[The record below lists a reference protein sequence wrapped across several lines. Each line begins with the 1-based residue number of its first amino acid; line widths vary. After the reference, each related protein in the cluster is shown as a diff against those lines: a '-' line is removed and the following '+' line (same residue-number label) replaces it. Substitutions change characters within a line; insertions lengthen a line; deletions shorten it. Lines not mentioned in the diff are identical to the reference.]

1 MDERTCLESKRSR
14 EVTVGSNPTPSVMK
28 NFFQLEEFQSLID
41 WLFSSGLKIVFILIS
56 ALVLNRLGR
65 KFIARAV
72 RKALKLKDHVIRTD
86 KKREETLMGIFSAT
100 LSSII
105 WLMAIL
111 MILPEFGIDT
121 RALFAGAGIIG
132 LAIGIGARKL
142 IEDYIAGVFIILEDH
157 YRVGDEVKISGIEG
171 KVLDVSLRRTILR
184 DKEGKIHFVPH
195 GQIKISSR
203 ESR

>member
-1 MDERTCLESKRSR
+1 
-14 EVTVGSNPTPSVMK
+14 MK
-28 NFFQLEEFQSLID
+28 NFFQLKEFQGLIG
-41 WLFSSGLKIVFILIS
+41 WLFSSGLKIAFILMA
-56 ALVLNRLGR
+56 ALVFNYLGR

-72 RKALKLKDHVIRTD
+72 RKALKLKDHVMRAD
-86 KKREETLMGIFSAT
+86 KRREETLMGIFSAT

-195 GQIKISSR
+195 GQIKVSSR
-203 ESR
+203 KSR